1 MDSVAD
7 LASTSA
13 ASVWAIVGNV
23 FVFLLIAAALVVFAL
38 RVGKAALFS
47 LILSLYVGYALYI
60 VFPFTELAGGTP
72 LGNVAV
78 YGVLVVLSYLLVRR
92 IGSSGIGGLKI
103 VRLIILAAL
112 TAGFVM
118 ALGYTT
124 FDIDTVY
131 SFPKTLD
138 LLFAPSQYFFW
149 WFVAPLVGIFAL
161 GR

>member
-1 MDSVAD
+1 MDII
-7 LASTSA
+7 TESA
-13 ASVWAIVGNV
+13 VSVWGIIGNV
-23 FVFLLIAAALVVFAL
+23 FVFLLIAAALVVFAM
-38 RVGKAALFS
+38 RVGKAALFA
-47 LILSLYVGYALYI
+47 LILSLYAAYAIYS
-60 VFPFTELAGGTP
+60 VFPFTDLAGGTP

-103 VRLIILAAL
+103 VPLVILAAL

-149 WFVAPLVGIFAL
+149 WFVAPLVGVFAL